1 MSFLEILQIAAA
13 IATILTG
20 LVSLV
25 RPRAV
30 QGFTGLSAPGA
41 RGLAEIRAILGGAF
55 IGLGVAPLILGGPD
69 AYRMLG
75 ITYLVIAAARVV
87 GIVVDRSTES
97 SNLISLVVE
106 VVFGVL
112 LLL

>member
-1 MSFLEILQIAAA
+1 MSFLEILQIVAA

-30 QGFTGLSAPGA
+30 QGFTGLTAPGA

-55 IGLGVAPLILGGPD
+55 IGLGAAPLILGVD
-69 AYRMLG
+69 AAYQMLG
-75 ITYLVIAAARVV
+75 ITYLAIAAARLV
-87 GIVVDRSTES
+87 GVFVDRSTEA
-97 SNLISLVVE
+97 SNLISLAVE
-106 VVFGVL
+106 IVFGIIL
-112 LLL
+112 LL

>member
-1 MSFLEILQIAAA
+1 MSLVEVLQIVAT

-30 QGFTGLSAPGA
+30 QGFTGLRAPGA

-55 IGLGVAPLILGGPD
+55 IGLGAAPLILGGPEP
-69 AYRMLG
+69 YQMLG
-75 ITYLVIAAARVV
+75 ITYLVIGAARVV

-97 SNLISLVVE
+97 SNLISLAVE
-106 VVFGVL
+106 IVFGVIL
-112 LLL
+112 VL